1 MEINGDVHLPANAT
15 ASLNQSSLLGEKY
28 VALAA
33 PTDPT
38 GTLANHA
45 VIPIARTG
53 RNPAVEEVLGA
64 LSMLLNGGGI
74 AQLRTISQQLNSA
87 LTGNE
92 PQIRAALANLNQ
104 VVANLDAHK
113 QDITDALV
121 GIDRLSAT
129 IATRDNEV
137 GAVLDDLTP
146 GLKVLDQQRGQ
157 LVAMLDSLNTLS
169 GVAVDTVNRSSADVV
184 ADLRSLQPTLQQL
197 ANAGQALPQ
206 ALQVLL
212 TYPFTDTVLNDV
224 KGDYLNVYV
233 SVVAPPGTQVLPPI
247 TSIAKG
253 GS

>member
-1 MEINGDVHLPANAT
+1 
-15 ASLNQSSLLGEKY
+15 
-28 VALAA
+28 
-33 PTDPT
+33 
-38 GTLANHA
+38 
-45 VIPIARTG
+45 VIPIARTS
-53 RNPAVEEVLGA
+53 RNPQVEEVLGA

-74 AQLRTISQQLNSA
+74 AQLRTISQQFNSA

-113 QDITDALV
+113 QDITAALD
-121 GIDRLSAT
+121 GINQLSAT
-129 IATRDNEV
+129 VAARDKQV
-137 GAVLDDLTP
+137 GAVLDGLTP

-157 LVAMLDSLNTLS
+157 LVAMLNSLNTLS
-169 GVAVDTVNRSSADVV
+169 GVAVDTVNRSGADIV

-206 ALQVLL
+206 ALQVLF

-224 KGDYLNVYV
+224 KGDYLNIYV
-233 SVVAPPGTQVLPPI
+233 SVVAPQHTQVLPPI
-247 TSIAKG
+247 KSIVPGTKSAPVLPLPAVTVPGG